1 MNKAS
6 ILSTASEL
14 RKRYGIPDP
23 EKLCKDAGIILL
35 YSQMGTEDYA
45 CKGFI
50 LKLGSTVSITINS
63 DLPEDMQKI
72 ILIHELS
79 HFFLHVSTGLAG
91 AFQDFSAFSEAEIRE
106 YEANLL
112 TAELLI
118 SDTELTELL
127 SEGFGF
133 FECAAKLRV
142 PAELLD
148 FKLRLMREKGA
159 AIAEAPISALGGFMQ
174 HLRMKD

>member
-1 MNKAS
+1 MKK
-6 ILSTASEL
+6 I
-14 RKRYGIPDP
+14 GINFYCFHDIDLADEP
-23 EKLCKDAGIILL
+23 
-35 YSQMGTEDYA
+35 T
-45 CKGFI
+45 
-50 LKLGSTVSITINS
+50 TI
-63 DLPEDMQKI
+63 E
-72 ILIHELS
+72 
-79 HFFLHVSTGLAG
+79 
-91 AFQDFSAFSEAEIRE
+91 E

-118 SDTELTELL
+118 SDDQVEELL
-127 SEGFGF
+127 NEGCDF
-133 FECAAKLRV
+133 FECAARLAV